1 LFKKFIF
8 IFLLCFC
15 YSTILVA
22 QNGSWQ
28 CSFEEV
34 YSDGQSNTGT
44 LLINSNSLR
53 YEYDRHDLYTLIYKL
68 NGQLYSIPNFQTEQI
83 QIIQNNE
90 VLFQELIKIYGAFPS
105 TPNEIFIDD
114 FFIRIEK
121 SKQNEFIKRIAIQS
135 PNLNISLH
143 FYNCD
148 NKNINQLYFNLNP
161 FYKIER

>member
-1 LFKKFIF
+1 MLFFCNPN
-8 IFLLCFC
+8 LL
-15 YSTILVA
+15 LA
-22 QNGSWQ
+22 QNNSWQ

-34 YSDGQSNTGT
+34 YSDGQSNTGI
-44 LLINSNSLR
+44 LLINSNNLR

-90 VLFQELIKIYGAFPS
+90 VLFQELIKIYNAFPS

-114 FFIRIEK
+114 FFIRIEN

-143 FYNCD
+143 LYNCD